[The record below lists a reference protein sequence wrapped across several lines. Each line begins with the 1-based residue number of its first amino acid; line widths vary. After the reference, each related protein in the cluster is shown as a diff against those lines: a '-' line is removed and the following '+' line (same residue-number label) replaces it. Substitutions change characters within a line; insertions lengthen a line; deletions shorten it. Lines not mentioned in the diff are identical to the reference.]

1 MTQIITAVENWLDTI
16 VIGLNLCPFAAKPRR
31 DNQIR
36 FTVSNAL
43 TSEVLLADLQTEL
56 LLMADK
62 PASEIETSL
71 LIIPDMLNDFD
82 DYNQF
87 LELVDKLLV
96 QFEWEGIFQVA
107 SFHPNYC
114 FADTD
119 VNSVENLTNRSPYPI
134 LHIIR
139 EHSLEMALKN
149 MSSPDD
155 VYKQNIQTMHNLS
168 DQKIKALFSYLKC

>member
-168 DQKIKALFSYLKC
+168 DQKIKALFSYLK